1 MDNVTNDTDV
11 LVVGQQDYKKV
22 GDDGMSGKQEKAM
35 KLLEKGKE
43 IEILSEA
50 EFLGRI

>member
-1 MDNVTNDTDV
+1 
-11 LVVGQQDYKKV
+11 
-22 GDDGMSGKQEKAM
+22 MSGKQEKAM

-50 EFLGRI
+50 EFMSRI

>member
-1 MDNVTNDTDV
+1 M

-22 GDDGMSGKQEKAM
+22 GDDGMSGKQEKSL
-35 KLLEKGKE
+35 KPLEKGKE

-50 EFLGRI
+50 EFLSRI